1 MGRQAIQVRL
11 AQNEDGDTIH
21 GLLHADGLRLEGLDW
36 HDIYPHWLVAEIEGA
51 IVGCFQVV
59 LGKPIGF
66 VEFLATDKALS
77 HRRRAGVVVA
87 LFDQALA
94 ALIAYGAQMVSG
106 TIPFEMKAYKRVVKR
121 RGGVVLYSGNTFVK
135 RL

>member
-1 MGRQAIQVRL
+1 MKTIEVRL
-11 AQNEDGDTIH
+11 AQNEDGDDIH
-21 GLLHADGLRLEGLDW
+21 RLLLSGGFEIEGLDW
-36 HDIYPHWLVAEIEGA
+36 HDIYPHWLVAEIEENV
-51 IVGCFQVV
+51 VGCFQVC

-66 VEFLATDKALS
+66 VEFLATEESLG
-77 HRRRAGVVVA
+77 HRDRACVVKA

-94 ALIAYGAQMVSG
+94 ALKTYGAQMASG
-106 TIPFEMKAYKRVVKR
+106 SIPFELKAYKRVVKR

>member
-1 MGRQAIQVRL
+1 MEVRL

-21 GLLHADGLRLEGLDW
+21 DLLHADGLNLEGLNW
-36 HDIYPHWLVAEIEGA
+36 HDIYPHWLVAEMNEN
-51 IVGCFQVV
+51 IVGCFQVI

-66 VEFLATDKALS
+66 IEFLATEKSLS
-77 HRRRAGVVVA
+77 HRDRANVVLA

-94 ALIAYGAQMVSG
+94 ALKAYGAQMVMGS
-106 TIPFEMKAYKRVVKR
+106 IPFELKSYKRVVKR

>member
-1 MGRQAIQVRL
+1 MSEIEVRL
-11 AQNEDGDTIH
+11 ASNEDGDDIH
-21 GLLHADGLRLEGLDW
+21 GLLHSSGVLIEGLDW
-36 HDIYPHWLVAEIEGA
+36 SDIYPHWLVAEIA
-51 IVGCFQVV
+51 RKIVGCFQVV

-66 VEFLATDKALS
+66 IEFLATDKSLS
-77 HRRRAGVVVA
+77 HRERANVVKV

-94 ALIAYGAQMVSG
+94 ALTAYGAQMVSG